1 MILVLSQCMLLHVL
15 LGLLLLLL
23 PYLYPTIAT
32 GLKVQLPAAMLM
44 LVMAEMYGAS
54 SGLGYFVINYTN
66 YGNYTN
72 VVAGII
78 MVGIV
83 VTILDGLVGVL
94 IKKTVK
100 WSE

>member
-1 MILVLSQCMLLHVL
+1 
-15 LGLLLLLL
+15 
-23 PYLYPTIAT
+23 
-32 GLKVQLPAAMLM
+32 MLM
-44 LVMAEMYGAS
+44 LVMAEMYGAT

-66 YGNYTN
+66 YANYAN

-83 VTILDGLVGVL
+83 VTVLDILVDAL
-94 IKKTVK
+94 IRKTVK

>member
-1 MILVLSQCMLLHVL
+1 
-15 LGLLLLLL
+15 
-23 PYLYPTIAT
+23 
-32 GLKVQLPAAMLM
+32 
-44 LVMAEMYGAS
+44 MYGAS

-78 MVGIV
+78 MVGVV
-83 VTILDGLVGVL
+83 VTILDCLVSLL
-94 IKKTVK
+94 IGKTVK